1 MRRAF
6 VFDRALGNIYAPH
19 VERSMH
25 SLWARVREHKI
36 IQWAVAYLGAALA
49 LAHGAEIVSDALHWP
64 EGVWRVVVLALMVG
78 FPIALTLAWYHG
90 HKGLTQVNAGEL
102 WIISLLLLIGA
113 VFFMGTLRTERAHD
127 ARADASEAVAGS
139 GTDAAAR
146 AAGRPAAKPNMVA
159 VTPFANR
166 SADPDQES
174 LADGLSDE
182 IINSLNRVRGLTV
195 TGASSSFYFKGKNEN
210 MRTIGEMLNADN
222 VLGGSVQKSGDR
234 LRVTAELVDVRSG
247 RRLWGDS
254 YERVFDDVFTIQD
267 DITKK
272 VAEALQIALGV
283 GDLGSRPGMTR
294 NVAAYEE
301 FVKAMGLFRE
311 FRPDSFESSIEHFQR
326 ALALDESFSLA
337 WIELASVCR
346 FGAQEVPARNGEWR
360 RLAVDAADRAR
371 KLTPDAPTVLEWD
384 ARRSA
389 DRGSWREAAAFYETR
404 LPEISAKSGDYAAA
418 AFGAGRFMWQ
428 VGRSGDAIR
437 YLERARAVDPLD
449 AAVALE
455 LGDAY
460 ADAGFPEVAL
470 KEFDRGL
477 RLNGLRDP
485 MVGFSL
491 MTALATNSRDEIER
505 RVALL
510 SAQDPHVSLTPF
522 LDDFAAGAA
531 EIRRRAAAD
540 SPFEDTITPLVL
552 AHWAAY
558 YGDPDTALALLRGVP
573 RELNSGEIAQT
584 LWRPVFRNM
593 RKLGGFKNLVTDLGL
608 VDYWR
613 KYGWSDFCRPVGE
626 RDFACE

>member
-1 MRRAF
+1 
-6 VFDRALGNIYAPH
+6 
-19 VERSMH
+19 MH
-25 SLWARVREHKI
+25 SLWARIREHKI

-64 EGVWRVVVLALMVG
+64 EGVWRVVVLALIAG
-78 FPIALTLAWYHG
+78 FPIVLTLAWYHG
-90 HKGLTQVNAGEL
+90 HKGLAQVTAGEL
-102 WIISLLLLIGA
+102 WIISALLLIGA
-113 VFFMGTLRTERAHD
+113 VFFTATLRTERAQGG
-127 ARADASEAVAGS
+127 RPDASDAVAGR
-139 GTDAAAR
+139 GTEATAR
-146 AAGRPAAKPNMVA
+146 AAERPAAQANMVA
-159 VTPFANR
+159 VTPFVNR
-166 SADPDQES
+166 SGDPGQES
-174 LADGLSDE
+174 LADGLSEE

-195 TGASSSFYFKGKNEN
+195 TGASSSFYFKGRTESVH
-210 MRTIGEMLNADN
+210 TIGEMLNADN
-222 VLGGSVQKSGDR
+222 VLGGSIQKSGDR

-254 YERVFDDVFTIQD
+254 YERMFDDVFLIQD

-283 GDLGSRPGMTR
+283 GDLGRRPGMTR

-311 FRPDSFESSIEHFQR
+311 FTPDSFQSSIEHFQR
-326 ALALDESFSLA
+326 ALALDQSFSLA

-346 FGAQEVPARNGEWR
+346 YGAQEVPSRSREWR
-360 RLAVDAADRAR
+360 RIAVDAADRAR
-371 KLTPDAPTVLEWD
+371 KLTPEAPLVLEWD
-384 ARRSA
+384 ARLRA
-389 DRGSWREAAAFYETR
+389 DRGSWGEAAAFYETR
-404 LPEISAKSGDYAAA
+404 LPEISVKNGDYKAE
-418 AFGAGRFMWQ
+418 AFYAGRFMWQ
-428 VGRSGDAIR
+428 VGRSADAIR
-437 YLERARAVDPLD
+437 YLERARAVDPFD
-449 AAVALE
+449 AVVALE

-460 ADAGFPEVAL
+460 ADAGFPEAAS

-477 RLNGLRDP
+477 TLNGYRDA
-485 MVGFSL
+485 MIGFSL
-491 MTALATNSRDEIER
+491 VAALATNSRDEIER

-510 SAQDPHVSLTPF
+510 GADGPHIAPARF

-531 EIRRRAAAD
+531 DVRRHAANE
-540 SPFEDTITPLVL
+540 SPFPDVVTPLVL

-558 YGDPDTALALLRGVP
+558 YGDPDTALALLRGIP
-573 RELNSGEIAQT
+573 RDLNSGEIAQT

-613 KYGWSDFCRPVGE
+613 RYGWSDFCRPAGE